1 VSIQEVFVWAHG
13 KGVSGKD
20 PSPVT
25 IGARMAC
32 LSSFYRFLIWTCPE
46 TVDSQDEKIV
56 FSKGR
61 FTWA

>member
-1 VSIQEVFVWAHG
+1 MTPRGAQPTREVEQEGRGQAP
-13 KGVSGKD
+13 K
-20 PSPVT
+20 
-25 IGARMAC
+25 
-32 LSSFYRFLIWTCPE
+32 WTCPE

>member
-1 VSIQEVFVWAHG
+1 MLIVF
-13 KGVSGKD
+13 
-20 PSPVT
+20 
-25 IGARMAC
+25 C
-32 LSSFYRFLIWTCPE
+32 YIWTCPE